1 MLRILLSK
9 LKRIFYKRFENTQQK
24 VLFEK
29 DNKDGFVYGFTENYI
44 KIKIPFDNNL
54 VKNSTNV
61 LLNEIDENLIMNA
74 QINELCIQQ

>member
-1 MLRILLSK
+1 M
-9 LKRIFYKRFENTQQK
+9 
-24 VLFEK
+24 FEK

-74 QINELCIQQ
+74 QINKLCIQQ